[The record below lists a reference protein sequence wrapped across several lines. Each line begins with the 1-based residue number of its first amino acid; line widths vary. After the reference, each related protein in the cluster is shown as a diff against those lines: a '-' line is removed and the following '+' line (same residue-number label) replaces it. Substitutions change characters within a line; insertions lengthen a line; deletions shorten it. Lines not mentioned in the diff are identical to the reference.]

1 MNVVVDA
8 CSLINLSNAGALS
21 LVCRL
26 KRCRLWV
33 CSGAAGE
40 CRAQCALDLIT
51 LAASGSLHPVLDATI
66 PAARVLD
73 LLAQN
78 GLGQGETESIAA
90 CEALEYV
97 LCSDDGPARKL
108 GVSLLGAHR
117 VTGSIRL
124 LQWCVGENLCD
135 CAMAFGLFGT
145 MRDRGGFLPCTHRD
159 FFCADGPNC

>member
-1 MNVVVDA
+1 MNVIVDA

-26 KRCRLWV
+26 ERCRLWV

-40 CRAQCALDLIT
+40 CRAQCALDLIR
-51 LAASGSLHPVLDATI
+51 LLASGSLHLVSDATI
-66 PAARVLD
+66 SVVQVLD
-73 LLAQN
+73 LLAQH

-90 CEALEYV
+90 CDALDYV

-108 GVSLLGAHR
+108 GVTLLGADR

-124 LQWCVGENLCD
+124 LQWCVEENLCD
-135 CAMAFGLFGT
+135 CSIAFGLFRA
-145 MRDRGGFLPCTHRD
+145 MRDCGGFLPRTQQD
-159 FFCADGPNC
+159 FFCADGPNR